1 MKPWKHSRIGDL
13 LFDVSSREGH
23 KEALVFGSQRMSY
36 DELLI
41 RTQKVA
47 PGLLNLGIKKDEKIG
62 VLCPNILEW
71 PLAELSCGL
80 IGAICVPVNMLHR
93 LVELEYTLRQ
103 SDVSTLIMID
113 RFLTAEFL
121 SMIYEICPEFKNGK
135 AGELC
140 SEKLP
145 LLRNTITLTD
155 IPRKGMFTFRQVEE
169 ELGNQGP
176 DDKELKKRMDSI
188 SPDDIFIIQ
197 YTSGTTAFPKG
208 VMLHHEAVISNS
220 YWFLSRLGINSSDR
234 IFSVLPFYHVGGS
247 VSSLVGTLNFG
258 ATLYMTQRFDAKE
271 TMEIIQREK
280 CTAMFGLDTMY
291 LMMLGHP
298 DYKMYDLSSLK
309 KGFSSGNPEA
319 LKKIA
324 VNMGIE
330 GLTNVYGL
338 SECAANATVGD
349 KEDTLERRCTYNGRP
364 HPGMEIKIV
373 DPQTRQTLP
382 PKTPGEIAIKGFSVM
397 KGYYKKPKETQE
409 ALDKDGWLYTGD
421 LGHLDPD
428 GYLQFLGRIK
438 DVYRVGGESVSAS
451 EVENF
456 FMQHPK
462 VQQFSVKIN
471 PLWYLDSERKRNL
484 FFVKWVWGVQFYN
497 IDISH

>member
-1 MKPWKHSRIGDL
+1 
-13 LFDVSSREGH
+13 
-23 KEALVFGSQRMSY
+23 
-36 DELLI
+36 
-41 RTQKVA
+41 
-47 PGLLNLGIKKDEKIG
+47 
-62 VLCPNILEW
+62 
-71 PLAELSCGL
+71 
-80 IGAICVPVNMLHR
+80 
-93 LVELEYTLRQ
+93 
-103 SDVSTLIMID
+103 MID
-113 RFLTAEFL
+113 RFLNADFL

-145 LLRNTITLTD
+145 LLRNIITLTD

-258 ATLYMTQRFDAKE
+258 ATLYMPQRFDAKE

-319 LKKIA
+319 LKKSPLIWELKGLPTCTASPNALLMPPLETRKIPWRGA
-324 VNMGIE
+324 VLIM
-330 GLTNVYGL
+330 
-338 SECAANATVGD
+338 
-349 KEDTLERRCTYNGRP
+349 
-364 HPGMEIKIV
+364 
-373 DPQTRQTLP
+373 
-382 PKTPGEIAIKGFSVM
+382 
-397 KGYYKKPKETQE
+397 
-409 ALDKDGWLYTGD
+409 GD
-421 LGHLDPD
+421 LTQAWRSRSLIPKHVRP
-428 GYLQFLGRIK
+428 
-438 DVYRVGGESVSAS
+438 S
-451 EVENF
+451 
-456 FMQHPK
+456 HPK
-462 VQQFSVKIN
+462 L
-471 PLWYLDSERKRNL
+471 PGR
-484 FFVKWVWGVQFYN
+484 
-497 IDISH
+497 